1 MILAFFLGRMIFI
14 PYFYYKI
21 FSVWSHPQRRAVGNL
36 VCSVMTLSAGILDI
50 LNVYW
55 FFKIL
60 KAAATLLLKLRQE
73 KKSQQNVN
81 EAKTNLVRQGLH
93 SPPHVAVR
101 TDLGSGWSR
110 GTSIFYCLTG
120 RRKSIKLPAYH
131 IKKDSSFTS
140 GGI

>member
-1 MILAFFLGRMIFI
+1 MFFRWFYDITGQPRGSKQFIRNGLLMILAFFLGRMIFI

-73 KKSQQNVN
+73 KKSQ
-81 EAKTNLVRQGLH
+81 
-93 SPPHVAVR
+93 
-101 TDLGSGWSR
+101 
-110 GTSIFYCLTG
+110 
-120 RRKSIKLPAYH
+120 
-131 IKKDSSFTS
+131 
-140 GGI
+140 